1 MLSYEVTHVFKYF
14 PQIIAGYDDGKDEAE
29 KKDFLE
35 ELELEEAD
43 LKENEDKRAQAKA
56 VQNSKKEKHYAG
68 KRPDIVKRVE
78 KIKAKIAALT
88 KRIELKTR
96 NQNPQSK
103 PVTPTRN
110 KHSREEDGSSESPAK
125 KLSKKVSFVFSC
137 WNPPISES
145 L

>member
-1 MLSYEVTHVFKYF
+1 VTHVFKYF

-29 KKDFLE
+29 KKELLE

-96 NQNPQSK
+96 NQIRS
-103 PVTPTRN
+103 VTPTRN
-110 KHSREEDGSSESPAK
+110 KRSREEDGSSKSPAK
-125 KLSKKVSFVFSC
+125 KLRTAKKIPLSSPAGT
-137 WNPPISES
+137 PP
-145 L
+145 LQARA

>member
-88 KRIELKTR
+88 KRIELKS
-96 NQNPQSK
+96 QSNPICYANTKQ
-103 PVTPTRN
+103 
-110 KHSREEDGSSESPAK
+110 A
-125 KLSKKVSFVFSC
+125 
-137 WNPPISES
+137 
-145 L
+145 